1 LKKGQANFF
10 KLCPFFIILPI
21 YEKIEPFSFVFLFG
35 HSVKS
40 LSSTDFVRKEIRG
53 ENDMKSIL
61 RNFINGI
68 LTIVPIIL
76 VVYVIFKVFLFLDG
90 ILGNFL
96 KPYLREDYIP
106 GIGLLLTFVVITIL
120 GWLSTRVFAGAIF
133 RLVDR
138 LLERIP
144 LIKTLYSVIKDTF
157 NSFLGEK
164 KSFSKVA
171 LVTIPGTDV
180 KAIGFITTEDV
191 ESFYDPLKDYV
202 AVYIQQTFQIA
213 GFTFLIPKDEIEI
226 IDVKPEDAMK
236 FVVSGGMTSK

>member
-1 LKKGQANFF
+1 
-10 KLCPFFIILPI
+10 
-21 YEKIEPFSFVFLFG
+21 
-35 HSVKS
+35 
-40 LSSTDFVRKEIRG
+40 
-53 ENDMKSIL
+53 MKSIL

-76 VVYVIFKVFLFLDG
+76 VVYVVFKVFLFLDG

-96 KPYLREDYIP
+96 KPYFREDYIP

-144 LIKTLYSVIKDTF
+144 LIKTLYTVIKDTF

-236 FVVSGGMTSK
+236 FAVSGGMTSK